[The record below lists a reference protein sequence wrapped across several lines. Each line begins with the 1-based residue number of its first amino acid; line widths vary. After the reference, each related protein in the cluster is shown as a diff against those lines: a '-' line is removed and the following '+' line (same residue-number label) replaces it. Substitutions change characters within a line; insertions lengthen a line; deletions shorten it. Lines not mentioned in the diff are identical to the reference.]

1 MNEGQTADWKKKENL
16 PTVTKSFHNYMLKDV
31 IQDFAAQ
38 TLQVLQSF
46 IVNRTKVDRMCGE
59 ALKCRFATA

>member
-38 TLQVLQSF
+38 TLQVLPSF
-46 IVNRTKVDRMCGE
+46 FVNRIKLSCGE
-59 ALKCRFATA
+59 AIKYRFATA